1 MKLNKSTR
9 YFLILFILLLSL
21 KTDYRLEQGIYCCKD
36 DHDYF
41 AHAETL
47 IIDFDYS
54 NQFFENEQARFY
66 YKGKSAPSTFIG
78 AGLLSTP
85 FLFFGNLLDENIQN
99 NDLFNFKI
107 MLYSFSSI
115 FYLFLTLLLIN
126 KINLLLNTKYSS
138 YYLYLFLI
146 GSGVGFYAFER
157 YSMSH
162 IYEVFAITLLIYNSI
177 KFYKKQNN
185 YLAFIIPLLIML
197 TLMTRWVNIYVLFL
211 PLIVAK
217 LTENKTY
224 FLSKN
229 KYFWISSFLST
240 NIFLLHTYLI
250 YGVVTINPEFTYNT
264 SGTITRYLDS
274 TDGIGAFFWTNLK
287 NLFLMLFGLEFG
299 LFWFSPI
306 IFMGIYIVLKNFILS
321 YQKSKF
327 VTLLVVLSFLQVL
340 GLVLIWKSTGSSYGF
355 RYVMNLAPLS
365 IFILLTNRNLNK
377 FEFMYLKYMS
387 IFASLSVIYFE
398 TTPKTQLSTEYIINM
413 FSKETKFSSP
423 EYLYGYINSIIEFES
438 YLKIFSQSFLGFII
452 FYFFVYFIGKEPFY
466 DLLSKFSLPYDNPD
480 FQILIEKII
489 EIELLKV
496 IISVLFIAYMP
507 YLLLKNTSNTFL
519 RSEK

>member
-1 MKLNKSTR
+1 MKTNKSTR
-9 YFLILFILLLSL
+9 YFLLLFIFLLLV
-21 KTDYRLEQGIYCCKD
+21 KTDYRLEPGIFCCKD

-47 IIDFDYS
+47 IIDFDFDYS
-54 NQFFENEQARFY
+54 NQFSGNEKARFY
-66 YKGKSAPSTFIG
+66 YEGKSAPSTFIG

-85 FLFFGNLLDENIQN
+85 FVFIGNLLDENIPN
-99 NDLFNFKI
+99 NDLFNFTI

-126 KINLLLNTKYSS
+126 KINLLLNSKYNS

-162 IYEVFAITLLIYNSI
+162 VYEVFAITLLIYNCL
-177 KFYKKQNN
+177 KYYKKENN
-185 YLAFIIPLLIML
+185 FIAFAIPLLIML
-197 TLMTRWVNIYVLFL
+197 ALMTRWVNIYVLFL
-211 PLIVAK
+211 PLIVGK
-217 LTENKTY
+217 LTKNKIN

-250 YGVVTINPEFTYNT
+250 FGVVTLNPEFTYNT
-264 SGTITRYLDS
+264 SGTISRYLDS
-274 TDGIGAFFWTNLK
+274 SDGIGTFIWLNLK
-287 NLFLMLFGLEFG
+287 NLFLVFFGLEFG

-306 IFMGIYIVLKNFILS
+306 IFMGIYIILKNFILS

-327 VTLLVVLSFLQVL
+327 ITFLVILSFLQVL

-377 FEFMYLKYMS
+377 FEFIYLKYMS
-387 IFASLSVIYFE
+387 IFAALSVIYFE
-398 TTPKTQLSTEYIINM
+398 TTPRTQLSTEYIVNM
-413 FSKETKFSSP
+413 FGKETKFSRP
-423 EYLYGYINSIIEFES
+423 DYLYGYVNSIIEFDS
-438 YLKIFSQSFLGFII
+438 YLKIFSQSFFGFLI
-452 FYFFVYFIGKEPFY
+452 FYIFVYFLGKEPFY

-480 FQILIEKII
+480 FQLLIEKII
-489 EIELLKV
+489 DIEPLKIIIAMLFV
-496 IISVLFIAYMP
+496 IYMP
-507 YLLLKNTSNTFL
+507 FLLIKNTSKTPI
-519 RSEK
+519 RS